1 PAFISRPIPRD
12 EAPTPAR
19 ALLAR
24 AQNHQN
30 IARVGA
36 HMRRLAARDGRQVE
50 PAAGIALVYDLDGS
64 EGGSPGR
71 VGMIDRW
78 VLAAAVAGRVV
89 AAPALLPAQKHPAQQ
104 AQAPPRPKTQDRV
117 HPAPPGGDVEKS
129 PPSQTQRARE
139 PEPPHPQ
146 PAPRP
151 PAKTTAASEPPMHT
165 VACSGVFSRESS
177 HLKLATVY
185 TTQNVTFT
193 DVESPDGARA
203 MASVLFPKDAN

>member
-1 PAFISRPIPRD
+1 
-12 EAPTPAR
+12 
-19 ALLAR
+19 
-24 AQNHQN
+24 
-30 IARVGA
+30 
-36 HMRRLAARDGRQVE
+36 MRRLAARDGRQVE

-78 VLAAAVAGRVV
+78 VLAAAVAGGVI
-89 AAPALLPAQKHPAQQ
+89 AAPALLSAQQQPAQQ
-104 AQAPPRPKTQDRV
+104 AQATPKAKIQDRV
-117 HPAPPGGDVEKS
+117 QSAPPERDVEELT
-129 PPSQTQRARE
+129 PSQIQRAQE

-146 PAPRP
+146 SAPRP

-193 DVESPDGARA
+193 DVE
-203 MASVLFPKDAN
+203 